1 MAKRRKTVGYSDADS
16 GLECKVSLKWCEW
29 EQKFISGIDPTIA
42 WQDNCNGKGFG
53 TSRSDTYGLSEK
65 FETKLKTWINTTGQI
80 VTDMIQ
86 WISDGI
92 SEARDVM
99 VGLAQTVLNAATN
112 AQNEVVQ

>member
-1 MAKRRKTVGYSDADS
+1 MARYNTMVLR
-16 GLECKVSLKWCEW
+16 
-29 EQKFISGIDPTIA
+29 
-42 WQDNCNGKGFG
+42 FG

-65 FETKLKTWINTTGQI
+65 FETKLKTWINTPGQI

-99 VGLAQTVLNAATN
+99 VGLELF
-112 AQNEVVQ
+112 